1 MCVPLSEWK
10 MEKEGR
16 RRIIWLQSAINQGLA
31 GKRERARK
39 GKNERSLGEWGNF
52 GSCAE
57 ASGKIIAAYG
67 SPAGP

>member
-1 MCVPLSEWK
+1 MLNGERGKKENNLAAISDQPGTCR
-10 MEKEGR
+10 KEGK
-16 RRIIWLQSAINQGLA
+16 NT
-31 GKRERARK
+31 KRKR
-39 GKNERSLGEWGNF
+39 ERSLGEWCNF